1 MRASICDMMPIRD
14 MVLTCPVQPL
24 VNLRSISRKL
34 RRHILA
40 SLDGWFRAIILA
52 GQAKRSIQRRLH
64 EGLPAMSNCDVIL
77 AVWNGQNYLPAMLDS
92 LLSQSTS
99 GFNVL
104 ARDDGSTDASVDILE
119 NYKPKFD
126 GRLSVV
132 TGEPTRSATAN
143 FAILMRKTKADYVLF
158 ADQDDVWKPEKV
170 ELTLR
175 SLKQGEAKYGKATP
189 IYFATDIAVVNKDLE
204 VICPSYWKWKRLKPS
219 LMGKLS
225 QSLICVPI
233 QGMASGINRALLDL
247 ANPVAEKAIS
257 HDWWTQLIAA
267 AMGKVIC
274 DPTVTALYRVHGGN
288 ASIPKEVG
296 LVPYL
301 KLGLDTSFL
310 RRGLGRRIEQA
321 NALAD
326 ALTGRMPPDK
336 LKIIRRF
343 TKLQSQGFVQRRWTL
358 VSGNYLYHD
367 LVRSVATFAL
377 M

>member
-1 MRASICDMMPIRD
+1 
-14 MVLTCPVQPL
+14 
-24 VNLRSISRKL
+24 
-34 RRHILA
+34 
-40 SLDGWFRAIILA
+40 
-52 GQAKRSIQRRLH
+52 
-64 EGLPAMSNCDVIL
+64 MSTCDVIL

-92 LLSQSTS
+92 LLSQTTRD
-99 GFNVL
+99 FNVL
-104 ARDDGSTDASVDILE
+104 VRDDGSTDGSLEILE
-119 NYKPKFD
+119 SYKPKFD
-126 GRLSVV
+126 GRLRVIA
-132 TGEPTRSATAN
+132 GEPTGSATAN
-143 FAILMRKTKADYVLF
+143 FAILMRETKADYVLF

-175 SLKQGEAKYGKATP
+175 SLKDAEAKYGKSTPIYFATDIEVANKAEAKYGKSTP

-204 VICPSYWKWKRLKPS
+204 LISPSYWKWKRLKPS
-219 LMGKLS
+219 MMGKLS

-343 TKLQSQGFVQRRWTL
+343 TRLQSQGFVQRRWTL

>member
-1 MRASICDMMPIRD
+1 LERCW
-14 MVLTCPVQPL
+14 Q
-24 VNLRSISRKL
+24 L
-34 RRHILA
+34 RRHIFGWLA
-40 SLDGWFRAIILA
+40 RLVSRDNSA
-52 GQAKRSIQRRLH
+52 GQAKLSIWKRLH
-64 EGLPAMSNCDVIL
+64 GGPRAMSTCDVIL

-92 LLSQSTS
+92 LLSQTTS
-99 GFNVL
+99 DFNVL
-104 ARDDGSTDASVDILE
+104 VRDDGSTDGSLEILE

-126 GRLSVV
+126 GRLSVIAGKP
-132 TGEPTRSATAN
+132 TGSATAN
-143 FAILMRKTKADYVLF
+143 FAILMRETKANYVLF

-170 ELTLR
+170 KLTLR
-175 SLKQGEAKYGKATP
+175 SLKDAEAKYGKSTP

-204 VICPSYWKWKRLKPS
+204 MISPSYWKWKRLKPS
-219 LMGKLS
+219 MMGKLS

-247 ANPVAEKAIS
+247 SNPVAEKAIS
-257 HDWWTQLIAA
+257 HDWWAQLIAA

-288 ASIPKEVG
+288 ASVPKEVG

-301 KLGLDTSFL
+301 KLGLDASFL

-336 LKIIRRF
+336 LKIIRKF
-343 TKLQSQGFVQRRWTL
+343 TRLQSQGFVQRRLTL
-358 VSGNYLYHD
+358 VGGNYLYHD
-367 LVRSVATFAL
+367 LVRNVATFTL

>member
-1 MRASICDMMPIRD
+1 
-14 MVLTCPVQPL
+14 
-24 VNLRSISRKL
+24 
-34 RRHILA
+34 
-40 SLDGWFRAIILA
+40 
-52 GQAKRSIQRRLH
+52 
-64 EGLPAMSNCDVIL
+64 
-77 AVWNGQNYLPAMLDS
+77 MLDS
-92 LLSQSTS
+92 LLSQTTRD
-99 GFNVL
+99 FNVL
-104 ARDDGSTDASVDILE
+104 VRDDGSRDKSLEILE
-119 NYKPKFD
+119 SYKPRFD
-126 GRLSVV
+126 GRLSVI
-132 TGEPTRSATAN
+132 TGEPSGSATAN
-143 FAILMRKTKADYVLF
+143 FGILMRETKADYALL

-175 SLKQGEAKYGKATP
+175 SLKEAEAKYGRSTP

-204 VICPSYWKWKRLKPS
+204 LISASYWKWKRLRPS
-219 LMGKLS
+219 MMSNLS

-233 QGMASGINRALLDL
+233 QGMASGLNRALLDL

-257 HDWWTQLIAA
+257 HDWWAQLIAA

-288 ASIPKEVG
+288 ASIPKKVS
-296 LVPYL
+296 VISYA
-301 KLGLDTSFL
+301 KLGLDASFL

-326 ALTGRMPPDK
+326 ALAGRMPPDK

-343 TKLQSQGFVQRRWTL
+343 TKLQSQGYLQRRWTL

-367 LVRSVATFAL
+367 LVRSAATFAL